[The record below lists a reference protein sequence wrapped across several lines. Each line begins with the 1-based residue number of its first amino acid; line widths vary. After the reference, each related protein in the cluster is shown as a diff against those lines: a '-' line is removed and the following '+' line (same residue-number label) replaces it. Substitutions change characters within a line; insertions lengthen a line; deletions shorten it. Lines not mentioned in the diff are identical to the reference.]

1 MLKNETIA
9 VVGAG
14 HMAGALIGGMVRS
27 KLVPA
32 KGIVATRRSAEALA
46 ELQKKWG
53 VRTSTD
59 NKKSVAEADI
69 VILAV
74 KPQMAKK
81 VLEELAGTI
90 RKDQLVISVMAGI
103 TTAAIN
109 KALRADCPVVRAM
122 PNTPCL
128 VDAGATAIAAGAH
141 ANEKDLAKAEAVF
154 KSVGLVVTLPESA
167 LDAVTGLS
175 GSGPVYIYMVIEA
188 MIDGGV
194 KMGIPRAVAAKLPR
208 RADRV
213 RRGQARVIETG
224 KHPAVLKD
232 EVTTPGGTAITA
244 IHVLES
250 KGLRSVLIDG
260 VEAATKR
267 SQELS
272 RLFAE

>member
-1 MLKNETIA
+1 MLKNQTIA
-9 VVGAG
+9 VIGAG
-14 HMAGALIGGMVRS
+14 HMAGALIGGMVKS

-32 KGIVATRRSAEALA
+32 KKIIAARRGQEALN

-53 VRTSTD
+53 VRTTTD
-59 NKKSVAEADI
+59 NKKAVAGADI

-81 VLEELAGTI
+81 VMEELAGSLT
-90 RKDQLVISVMAGI
+90 KNQLVISVMAGI
-103 TTAAIN
+103 TTAAIS
-109 KALRADCPVVRAM
+109 KALRVDGPVVRAM

-128 VDAGATAIAAGAH
+128 VDAGATAIAAGAR
-141 ANEKDLAKAEAVF
+141 AGERELKLAEAMF
-154 KSVGLVVTLPESA
+154 GAVGLVVTLPETA

-194 KMGIPRAVAAKLPR
+194 KMGIPRAVAAKL
-208 RADRV
+208 AAQTV
-213 RRGQARVIETG
+213 FGAAKLVIETG